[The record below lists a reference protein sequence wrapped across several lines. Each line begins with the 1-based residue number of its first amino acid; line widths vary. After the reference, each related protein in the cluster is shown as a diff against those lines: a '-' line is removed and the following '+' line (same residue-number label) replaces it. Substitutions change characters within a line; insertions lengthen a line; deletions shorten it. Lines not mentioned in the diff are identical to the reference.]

1 SLCSKVAASCFFD
14 NFSAHR
20 GFAAVL
26 AERLRLFDLA
36 LKGSRGFVGPGRA
49 SRKLNRLTESQRLS
63 ARTAAKPQQADGV
76 WLRLCGLRLCGGY
89 RSWLITETQRSTENK
104 GKKYSARQF
113 LKFTVKISGF
123 ANGRHSKQ
131 YS

>member
-1 SLCSKVAASCFFD
+1 MPPE
-14 NFSAHR
+14 
-20 GFAAVL
+20 
-26 AERLRLFDLA
+26 AE
-36 LKGSRGFVGPGRA
+36 PPE
-49 SRKLNRLTESQRLS
+49 KLNRVTESQRLS

-76 WLRLCGLRLCGGY
+76 WLRLAALRLCGDY

-104 GKKYSARQF
+104 GKKYSARHF

-123 ANGRHSKQ
+123 ANGRYSKQ